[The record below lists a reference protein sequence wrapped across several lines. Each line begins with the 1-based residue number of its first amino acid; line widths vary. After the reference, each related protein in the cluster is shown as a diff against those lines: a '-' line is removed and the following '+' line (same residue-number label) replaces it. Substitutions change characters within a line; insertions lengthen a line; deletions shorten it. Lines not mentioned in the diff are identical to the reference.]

1 MIGEE
6 SVGWELDAN
15 SIRAFWLGILSASSL
30 LLGTILSIW
39 WRPTNRTTAALMSF
53 GGGALLAALTID
65 MVAVSVEAGQFNPLA
80 IGCVCGGFLFE
91 ILNRIVNSQGGF
103 LRKLSTTVLYLRRAE
118 TAQLT
123 DLLPKLG
130 RLDLFHDLPRHL
142 AEELARR
149 ADKRRYEKGTTVF
162 RQGDPADELFIVQ
175 DGAIELVDTEGNGPP
190 QRLNPGDGFG
200 HRALLS
206 NDVHHCT
213 ATARVNSV
221 VWSIPRVALKEVAAS
236 PELDVSWHEMRA
248 AQGKQDPSLAA
259 RTDASEK
266 RDKLVKV
273 LGEVERMPIFHDLP
287 EKELRRIAE
296 CAFYKWHKAGHTFF
310 RQNEP
315 AERLYV
321 LDQGEVAV
329 IKPDQLTR
337 TPVSI
342 TTHDCFGGLS
352 FVTSARHAATAVA
365 VKESSVWVIRKQ
377 DFDHLLLE
385 CPRLARAVED
395 YLEDEKIADYLQKQ
409 QHVDADSVSRWVHA
423 AIRSI
428 DSGKLIPSTAALTRA
443 AAGQH
448 GAPLAIW
455 IGILLDGIPE
465 SFVIGSHTVRTG
477 VSLSLI
483 AGLFLA
489 NFPEALSCSVGMRQQ
504 GLPRARIILM
514 WGSITLV
521 TGIGALLGNLFLA
534 GVTPGQIAL
543 VEGIAA
549 GAMLTMIAETMLP
562 EAYFK
567 GGSVVGLATLFGFLA
582 AISFRALA
590 AAPIGH

>member
-1 MIGEE
+1 MIAEE
-6 SVGWELDAN
+6 SIAWGLDAG

-30 LLGTILSIW
+30 LLGTVLSIW

-65 MVAVSVEAGQFNPLA
+65 MVAVSVAAGQFNSLA
-80 IGCVCGGFLFE
+80 VGCVCGGFLFE

-118 TAQLT
+118 TARLT

-130 RLDLFHDLPRHL
+130 RLDLFHNLPRHL

-149 ADKRRYEKGTTVF
+149 AEKRWYEKGTTVF

-175 DGAIELVDTEGNGPP
+175 DGVIELVDSESVGHT
-190 QRLNPGDGFG
+190 QRLNPGDAFG
-200 HRALLS
+200 HRALFS
-206 NDVHHCT
+206 NDVHRAT
-213 ATARVNSV
+213 ATAELNSV
-221 VWSIPRVALKEVAAS
+221 VWSIPRSAIEELAES
-236 PELDVSWHEMRA
+236 PELDVSWHQQFA
-248 AQGKQDPSLAA
+248 LQGERDPSLSTGTSTGA
-259 RTDASEK
+259 K
-266 RDKLVKV
+266 REKLVKV
-273 LGEVERMPIFHDLP
+273 FGEVERMPIFRDLP
-287 EKELRRIAE
+287 ERELKRIAD
-296 CAFYKWHKAGHTFF
+296 CAFYKLHKAGHTFF

-315 AERLYV
+315 AERMYV

-342 TTHDCFGGLS
+342 TSHDCFGGLS
-352 FVTSARHAATAVA
+352 LVTGARHAATAVA
-365 VKESSVWVIRKQ
+365 VKESGVWVIRKQ

-385 CPRLARAVED
+385 CPWLARAVED
-395 YLEDEKIADYLQKQ
+395 YLEDQKIADYLQKQ
-409 QHVDADSVSRWVHA
+409 QHVDADSVNRWVHA

-428 DSGKLIPSTAALTRA
+428 DSGKLIPSTAAMTRA
-443 AAGQH
+443 AVGQH

-465 SFVIGSHTVRTG
+465 SFVIGSHTVRSG

-504 GLPRARIILM
+504 GLSRARITLM
-514 WGSITLV
+514 WGSITLI
-521 TGIGALLGNLFLA
+521 TGVGALLGNLFLA
-534 GVTPGQIAL
+534 GVTPSQIAL
-543 VEGIAA
+543 VEGVAA

-567 GGSVVGLATLFGFLA
+567 GGSVVGLATLFGFLV
-582 AISFRALA
+582 AISFQALGSG
-590 AAPIGH
+590 PIGH